1 MELTAVRLKY
11 KTHEWYK
18 FFMVW
23 RLFHFCYRNKQQQ
36 LQNHQIMKKLLLPFF
51 TLVLGVSSKAQN
63 IAVNNDGTAAAT
75 SAMLDVKSINKGFL
89 MPRVTT
95 LQRTAITSPALGL
108 LVFDTDTKTVWAYD
122 GTSWKNLY
130 TSGGL
135 TLPFSQTV
143 STTNPAFAVTNSG
156 TAIEGT
162 TNGASASGIRGIA
175 TVNGSN
181 GVYGGSTAANG
192 VGVRGES
199 NTGTGV
205 IAYSG
210 SGFGINASSLSGT
223 GLYTSSTSGLALNVN
238 GNLKIAGG
246 NTNPSNGAVLTSD
259 ASGNAVW
266 KANRVAFKLFQTNQ
280 SLVNLPS
287 SFGSV
292 KMVFAYENYDFGN
305 NILPYEQSGTPPV
318 NVSTFTVP
326 VDGVYH
332 FDATAT
338 INFDS
343 EYEVETGI
351 SLVLERNGQ
360 LSTLTYV
367 TGIPT
372 VDLYYGGLDPYP
384 NTGFDYH
391 VSGDFLLFP
400 GDKVYVALSQR
411 NVSITGS
418 KTAVIGRDATFS
430 GHLVMPY

>member
-1 MELTAVRLKY
+1 M
-11 KTHEWYK
+11 
-18 FFMVW
+18 
-23 RLFHFCYRNKQQQ
+23 
-36 LQNHQIMKKLLLPFF
+36 QNHQIMKKLLLPFL
-51 TLVLGVSSKAQN
+51 TLVLGISAKAQN
-63 IAVNNDGTAAAT
+63 IAINNDGTSAAT
-75 SAMLDVKSINKGFL
+75 SAMLDVKSSNKGFL

-95 LQRTAITSPALGL
+95 LQRTAIASPALGL

-143 STTNPAFAVTNSG
+143 STTNPAFSVTNSG

-223 GLYTSSTSGLALNVN
+223 GIYTNSISGLALNVN

-266 KANRVAFKLFQTNQ
+266 KANRVAFRGFDIN
-280 SLVNLPS
+280 PS
-287 SFGSV
+287 YLYIPQLATQQVYYAF
-292 KMVFAYENYDFGN
+292 ENYDFSNGFV
-305 NILPYEQSGTPPV
+305 PFAGGTRPAFASSFSIPL
-318 NVSTFTVP
+318 
-326 VDGVYH
+326 DGVYH
-332 FDATAT
+332 FEASATVKYAEDDV
-338 INFDS
+338 NAN
-343 EYEVETGI
+343 VN
-351 SLVLERNGQ
+351 LALRLNRNGVV
-360 LSTLTYV
+360 STLENFQGVKLPPLIDFV
-367 TGIPT
+367 TTQGT
-372 VDLYYGGLDPYP
+372 FYDLK
-384 NTGFDYH
+384 

-400 GDKVYVALSQR
+400 GDKVYVECSQG
-411 NVSITGS
+411 NAGELTAMLITNS
-418 KTAVIGRDATFS
+418 TSAFT
-430 GHLVMPY
+430 GHLVVAY